1 MRRLQV
7 STEIISILILALTLI
22 TLIPC
27 FADTINYQ
35 YDDLN
40 RLIRTENTSNG
51 TVVEYQYDAVGNLTQ
66 KTTTASGF
74 QFQVTVRK
82 DAQNPLQ
89 GVRTYLFSEGGSY
102 LGMAQ
107 TTDSAGMAVFN
118 VFQGNYKVRADYLGY
133 PFWSNVVQVAAA
145 TSIDLTIPHHTVNI
159 TVNGVYQGI
168 SAPLSGINVY
178 LFTPSGSY
186 LGQNQKTDADGRV
199 NFSLP
204 DRDYKV
210 RADYLGRQYFSAV
223 FNAEDTTV
231 NIPMAEAEITV
242 LQAGQPVTGVNVYAF
257 TSTGSY
263 LGINGK
269 TDGSGKVAFRLP
281 VSSYKFRADYLSNVY
296 WSAEETLTADQL
308 KPIVIDTGGG
318 SFSLTVLKGT
328 SDPLIGVN
336 CYVFSEAGSY
346 LGRSG
351 KTGDT
356 GQVSY
361 NLSNGNYKFR
371 VDYLGYSHWTDVVT
385 VPTTMSITKV
395 IDHQTV
401 TITVAGSLTGD
412 LQAKPGIPVYLFSPS
427 GSYLS
432 LSGTTDGTG
441 RVSFSLPQK
450 AYKVRA
456 DCLGRPFWSD
466 SFTWEDKTI
475 VIPEG
480 TARIHVTMAGQD
492 LGNVSVYAFSSGGS
506 YLGLSG
512 TTNASGRVDFRFP
525 AGMYK
530 FRADYQGNPYWAT
543 AVINQDVT
551 NTVEIS
557 TGGGAFTLTLLKG
570 ASDPLTGVNCYVFNE
585 GGSYLGFFGATNGS
599 GQVAFNLSNGNYKF
613 RVDYMGYPFWTDL
626 YTVPTTLAGT
636 FAIPHQNSVI
646 TVAGVYQGSQPIA
659 GVNVYLFT
667 SSGSYLSKTQA
678 TDGDGHET
686 FSLPNKGYKAR
697 VDYRGYS
704 FWSGEFQF
712 QDATVSISQGVA
724 QIIAQKN
731 GNPVSGV
738 RVYLFSGSGSYLG
751 LNATTNADGKAEF
764 LLPNKSYKFRVDE
777 GGTQHWSAV
786 KTIIEGQINPVE
798 VIWD

>member
-1 MRRLQV
+1 MRRRHT
-7 STEIISILILALTLI
+7 SRKIIPAIIIALTLI

-40 RLIRTENTSNG
+40 RLIRTENTANG
-51 TVVEYQYDAVGNLTQ
+51 TIVEYQYDAVGNRTQ

-74 QFQVTVRK
+74 QLQVTVCK
-82 DAQNPLQ
+82 DTQSPLQ
-89 GVRTYLFSEGGSY
+89 GVSTYLFSEGGSY
-102 LGMAQ
+102 QGKTQ
-107 TTDSAGMAVFN
+107 KTDSAGVAVFN
-118 VFQGNYKVRADYLGY
+118 VFQGTYKVRADYLGC
-133 PFWSNVVQVAAA
+133 PFWSDVVQVTSA
-145 TSIDLTIPHHTVNI
+145 TRIDLTIPHHTVNI
-159 TVNGVYQGI
+159 TVNSTYQG
-168 SAPLSGINVY
+168 SSMPLLGINVY

-186 LGQNQKTDADGRV
+186 LGQNQKTDAEGRV

-223 FNAEDTTV
+223 FNAEDTTI
-231 NIPMAEAEITV
+231 NIPMAETEITV
-242 LQAGQPVTGVNVYAF
+242 LQAGHPIAGVNIYAF
-257 TSTGSY
+257 TPEGSY

-269 TDGSGKVAFRLP
+269 TDGAGKIAFRLP
-281 VSSYKFRADYLSNVY
+281 ASSYKFRADYLSNAY
-296 WSAEETLTADQL
+296 WSAEETLIADQL
-308 KPIVIDTGGG
+308 KPVIIDTGGG
-318 SFSLTVLKGT
+318 SFSLIVLKGT

-336 CYVFSEAGSY
+336 SSVFNEAGSY
-346 LGRSG
+346 LGLSG

-356 GQVSY
+356 GQASY
-361 NLSNGNYKFR
+361 NLSNGKYKFR
-371 VDYLGYSHWTDVVT
+371 VDYLGYPHWTNVVT
-385 VPTTMSITKV
+385 VPTILSLTNV

-401 TITVAGSLTGD
+401 TITVMGSLAGD
-412 LQAKPGIPVYLFSPS
+412 LQAKTGIPVYLFSPS

-432 LSGTTDGTG
+432 LSGPTDGTG

-456 DCLGRPFWSD
+456 DCLGQSFWSE

-480 TARIHVTMAGQD
+480 TACIHVTMTGQD
-492 LGNVSVYAFSSGGS
+492 VGNVPVYAFSSGGS
-506 YLGLSG
+506 YLSLSG
-512 TTNASGRVDFRFP
+512 TTDASGRANFRLP
-525 AGMYK
+525 AGTYK
-530 FRADYQGNPYWAT
+530 FRADYLGSQYWAT
-543 AVINQDVT
+543 AAINAGLV
-551 NTVEIS
+551 NTVEIN
-557 TGGGAFTLTLLKG
+557 TGGGAFTLTVLKG

-585 GGSYLGFFGATNGS
+585 GGSYLGLSGATNGS
-599 GQVAFNLSNGNYKF
+599 GQVTFNLSNKNYKF
-613 RVDYMGYPFWTDL
+613 RVDYLGYPFWTDL

-636 FAIPHQNSVI
+636 FAIPHRSTVI
-646 TVAGVYQGSQPIA
+646 TVEGIYQGSEPIA
-659 GVNVYLFT
+659 GVIVYLFT
-667 SSGSYLSKTQA
+667 TSGSYLGKTQM
-678 TDGDGHET
+678 TDSDGHAT
-686 FSLPNKGYKAR
+686 FSLPNKGYKVR

-712 QDATVSISQGVA
+712 QDATVSIPQGVA

-764 LLPNKSYKFRVDE
+764 LLPNRSYKFRVDE

-786 KTIIEGQINPVE
+786 KTITEGQINPVE
-798 VIWD
+798 VIWN